1 MFSLE
6 RQSSRELLI
15 RICVNSLLRIFFFF
29 FFFLGRGRNPTDL
42 SSDIQRLEFQTCFS
56 NFVNL
61 LKVLEFSE
69 PQFLCLQNGKGIPFF
84 VFLVV
89 LK

>member
-6 RQSSRELLI
+6 RQSSREFTYQNLCQFSI
-15 RICVNSLLRIFFFF
+15 KNFF